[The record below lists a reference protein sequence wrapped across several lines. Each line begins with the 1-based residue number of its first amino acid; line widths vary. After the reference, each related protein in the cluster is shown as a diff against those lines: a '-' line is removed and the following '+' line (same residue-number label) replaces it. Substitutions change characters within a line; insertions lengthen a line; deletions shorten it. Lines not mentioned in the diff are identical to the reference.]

1 MRPSIDIPFELH
13 GAVKDFAKKRGIPV
27 SEGYV
32 VLLNEGLDNDGGERR

>member
-1 MRPSIDIPFELH
+1 MRPTIDIPYKLH

-32 VLLNEGLDNDGGERR
+32 ILLNEGLENDGGVGR

>member
-13 GAVKDFAKKRGIPV
+13 GAVKDFAKKRAIPV

-32 VLLNEGLDNDGGERR
+32 VLLNEGLENDGGGGR